1 MLVPSS
7 ISWNVLWQLHR
18 QRTDDHS
25 LSLDRGRHPPMDEK
39 RTSDWDRRRRGEAER
54 VLAVYEARN
63 ARSVGSRY
71 SLTSAAS
78 LMAVQE
84 RERYLLGQLARRG
97 WDPANL
103 DCLDVGCGTGGELAR
118 LVAYGADP
126 RRLHGVDLRDDAI
139 AAAKSR
145 LPLCDIVAGDA
156 SALHYAT
163 GSMDMVMQFTTLSSI
178 LDEPVRQRVAVEM
191 IRVCRP
197 AGLIVSYDFIANPT
211 NADTRGLSRDE
222 VSRLFPGC
230 QIRTHRVTLAPPI
243 ARRIAL
249 RSGRLAAL
257 LGAFPPLR
265 THLIA
270 FVTPGPS
277 PQMPD
282 GPGRG
287 NSPST

>member
-1 MLVPSS
+1 
-7 ISWNVLWQLHR
+7 
-18 QRTDDHS
+18 
-25 LSLDRGRHPPMDEK
+25 MDEK

-84 RERYLLGQLARRG
+84 RERYLLGQFARRG
-97 WDPANL
+97 WDPVNL

-118 LVAYGADP
+118 LIAYGAEP

-139 AAAKSR
+139 AAAKNR
-145 LPLCDIVAGDA
+145 LPLCEIVTGDA
-156 SALHYAT
+156 SELPYAT
-163 GSMDMVMQFTTLSSI
+163 GSMDVVMQLTTLSSI
-178 LDEPVRQRVAVEM
+178 LDEEVRRRVAAEM

-197 AGLIVSYDFIANPT
+197 SGLVMSYDFVTNPT
-211 NADTRGLSRDE
+211 NTDTRGLSRDE

-243 ARRIAL
+243 ARRIAP
-249 RSGRLAAL
+249 RSRRLAAL
-257 LGAFPPLR
+257 LGALPPLK

-270 FVTPGPS
+270 FVTPGPNLHNVG
-277 PQMPD
+277 PQKV
-282 GPGRG
+282 
-287 NSPST
+287 PSTAARH